1 MRHTHVRHLYLL
13 MSEERGHTF
22 DEHMALIFFFPNN
35 KKDAGWMMAS
45 FQVAYYQLQQP
56 HVNTMSKNHRANA

>member
-1 MRHTHVRHLYLL
+1 

-22 DEHMALIFFFPNN
+22 DEHMALIFFSNN